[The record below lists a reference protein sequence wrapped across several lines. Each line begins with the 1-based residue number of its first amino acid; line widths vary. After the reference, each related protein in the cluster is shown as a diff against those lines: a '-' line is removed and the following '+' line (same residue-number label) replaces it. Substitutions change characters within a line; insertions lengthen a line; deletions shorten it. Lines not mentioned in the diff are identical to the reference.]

1 MDTQFKYEIRSL
13 QLFWTLFWK
22 IKVATEKCLKKKKN
36 PECDAASSPYRKK
49 RAENITLP
57 QTCNSEANTP
67 HGRFLGFNRYCQFV
81 SL

>member
-22 IKVATEKCLKKKKN
+22 IKVATEKCFKKK

-49 RAENITLP
+49 ELRTSLYLKLAIQKL
-57 QTCNSEANTP
+57 TP
-67 HGRFLGFNRYCQFV
+67 LMEDF
-81 SL
+81 